1 MKIYQAANLFYTS
14 MVTVKADSTID
25 WYKKKINALVDFFGE
40 EKDIEE
46 IDIFDLEN
54 FRSTFDRESH
64 APGRTGKVTDYTV
77 HGYVR
82 AVKRFFSFCRKRH
95 IIKISPA
102 EDLEKPK
109 LPDQPRKGIDPANAG
124 KMIKASKIDPR
135 DYAVLMFVRDTGCRA
150 GGIYNLMTA
159 DLDLKHNRAIVKEK
173 GDKKRFVF
181 FTTETTFALVMY
193 SSVRENPDQDPHF
206 FLSKDHKP
214 LTYYG
219 VYQIFRRLA
228 IKTNVKKEYS
238 PHQWRHTAVR
248 SWLSHGL
255 NLKSSSQIAGH
266 RSEKVT
272 GDIYGVLNERELQE
286 LYNDT
291 MSKVLQDWPD
301 TD

>member
-1 MKIYQAANLFYTS
+1 MKIYQAAELFYTS
-14 MVTVKADSTID
+14 MVTVKAESTIV
-25 WYKKKINALVDFFGE
+25 WYRKKITPLAEFFADKE
-40 EKDIEE
+40 IEE
-46 IDIFDLEN
+46 IDIFDLED
-54 FRSTFDRESH
+54 FRKTLDRDSL
-64 APGRTGKVTDYTV
+64 APGRSGKVTDYTV

-82 AVKRFFSFCRKRH
+82 AIKRFFSFCRKRR
-95 IIKISPA
+95 IIKVSPA

-109 LPDQPRKGIDPANAG
+109 LPEQPRKGIEPEAAS

-135 DYAVLMFVRDTGCRA
+135 DYAILMFLRDTGCRA
-150 GGIYNLMTA
+150 GGVYNLLTS

-193 SSVRENPDQDPHF
+193 ASIRENPNLDPHF
-206 FLSKDHKP
+206 FLGKEHKP

-228 IKTNVKKEYS
+228 IKTNVKKEFS
-238 PHQWRHTAVR
+238 PHQWRHCAVR
-248 SWLSHGL
+248 SWLQHDL
-255 NLKSSSQIAGH
+255 NLKSASQIAGH

-272 GDIYGVLNERELQE
+272 GDIYGTLNERELQE
-286 LYNDT
+286 LYNTT